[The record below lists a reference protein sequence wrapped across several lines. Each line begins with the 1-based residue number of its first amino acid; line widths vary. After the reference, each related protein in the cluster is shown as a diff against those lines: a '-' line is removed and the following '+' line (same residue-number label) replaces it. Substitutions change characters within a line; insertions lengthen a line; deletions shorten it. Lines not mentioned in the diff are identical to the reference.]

1 MSTPS
6 APSGA
11 SHHLPRAMRARGRQT
26 NGAPGLLMSL
36 NREFHALKIAE
47 VRRETPDAISVRFEI
62 PERLRDVFAFQAG
75 QHLTLRLQID
85 GEDVRRN
92 YSVCV
97 APSENEVRIAIK
109 QMPAGKFSAWANA
122 NLRVGETIEVLPPLG
137 NFVLPPTDD
146 PAPYYIGL
154 AGGSGITP
162 VIAILKTVLATR
174 PESRFTL
181 LYGNRDT
188 ASIMFLEELA
198 ALKNRYL
205 SRLEVYH
212 FLELEA
218 EEIELFNGR
227 LDRAKCE
234 EVFSHLVDAT
244 SADAVFI
251 CGPGPMMD
259 AAEAALSARGVPNSK
274 IHIER
279 FTTSAPSAEQLAR
292 AEALQQK
299 AAGRGLLVTLDGR
312 TKRIRFEA
320 EKGNILENVQAAGF
334 PAPYACKSGVC
345 TTCRAKILSGSVEMK
360 QNFGLSESEIAAGYV
375 LTCQAVPT
383 SDDVELSYDA

>member
-1 MSTPS
+1 
-6 APSGA
+6 
-11 SHHLPRAMRARGRQT
+11 
-26 NGAPGLLMSL
+26 MSL
-36 NREFHALKIAE
+36 NRQFHPLKIAD
-47 VRRETPDAISVRFEI
+47 VRRETADSVSVRFDI
-62 PERLRDVFAFQAG
+62 PPELRDTFVFQAG
-75 QHLTLRLQID
+75 QHLTLRMMLD

-97 APSENEVRIAIK
+97 APSEDEIRIAIK

-122 NLRVGETIEVLPPLG
+122 NLRPGQTIEVLPPLG
-137 NFVLPPTDD
+137 GFVIPKESGA
-146 PAPYYIGL
+146 APYYIGL

-162 VIAILKTVLATR
+162 VVSILKTVLETK

-188 ASIMFLEELA
+188 QSIMFLEELA

-205 SRLEVYH
+205 ERFEVYH
-212 FLELEA
+212 FLEFEA

-234 EVFSHLVDAT
+234 EVFSHLVDVNA
-244 SADAVFI
+244 ADAFFI

-259 AAEAALSARGVPNSK
+259 AAEAALHARGVAAGR
-274 IHIER
+274 IFIER

-292 AEALQQK
+292 DEALQQK
-299 AAGRGLLVTLDGR
+299 AQGRALLVTLDGR
-312 TKRIRFEA
+312 RKRIRFDA
-320 EKGNILENVQAAGF
+320 DKGNILESVQASGL

-345 TTCRAKILSGSVEMK
+345 TTCRAKILSGTVAMK
-360 QNFGLSESEIAAGYV
+360 QNYGLSEAEIAAGYV

-383 SDDVELSYDA
+383 SDEVALSYDA